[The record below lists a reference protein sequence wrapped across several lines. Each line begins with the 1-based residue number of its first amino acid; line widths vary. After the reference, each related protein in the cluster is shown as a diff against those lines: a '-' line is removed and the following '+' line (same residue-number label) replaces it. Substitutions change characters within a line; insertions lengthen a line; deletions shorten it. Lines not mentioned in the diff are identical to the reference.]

1 MQNQNKTKKKR
12 LKVNFDMIESDK
24 QFYLQNCNFNELQE
38 KIFKD
43 LTGKYPMS
51 IIQISMKENIS
62 DSTVSRNIKTI
73 KLKMLKAIMTK

>member
-1 MQNQNKTKKKR
+1 MQEHSQSKRKR
-12 LKVNFDMIESDK
+12 LKIDFDMIEADK

-43 LTGKYPMS
+43 LTGKYPLS

-62 DSTVSRNIKTI
+62 DSTVNRNIKKI
-73 KLKMLKAIMTK
+73 KLKMLQAIMTK